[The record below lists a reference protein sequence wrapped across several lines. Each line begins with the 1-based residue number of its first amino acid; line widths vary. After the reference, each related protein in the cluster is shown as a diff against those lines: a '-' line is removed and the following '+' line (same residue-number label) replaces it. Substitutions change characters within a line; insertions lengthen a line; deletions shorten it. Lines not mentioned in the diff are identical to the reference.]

1 MKTNLAAVISN
12 SIKAEAMRLGFS
24 ACGIARAE
32 VVDAPTQAVFNDWL
46 KQGGNAE
53 MEYMTNYPDL
63 RFDPRQ
69 LLPGCQS
76 VISLALNYFPSQK
89 LTSSQCQFAYYAY
102 GKDYHDVM
110 RRKMQ
115 QLAEFIDNI
124 SQQVNKST
132 GQQVSPTRGDSEG
145 SSFRLCVDTAPIL
158 ERYWAERA
166 GIGWIGKNHL
176 LIIPGKGSF
185 HVLGEI
191 LTTIPLIYDEPMTNR
206 CGDCTRC
213 LQVCP
218 NKALHL
224 DGYFDSSHCLSY
236 LSIEYRGQ
244 FDSPDK
250 ARSIS
255 NLHPYIYG
263 CDRCQLVCPHNR
275 EAEPTRV
282 AEFHPT
288 AEFLGMT
295 PADWQSLT
303 LEQYQR
309 LFRGSAV
316 KRVKYAG
323 LKRNIDM
330 K

>member
-1 MKTNLAAVISN
+1 M
-12 SIKAEAMRLGFS
+12 G
-24 ACGIARAE
+24 
-32 VVDAPTQAVFNDWL
+32 
-46 KQGGNAE
+46 
-53 MEYMTNYPDL
+53 YMTNYPAL

-76 VISLALNYFPSQK
+76 VISLALNYYPSQT
-89 LTSSQCQFAYYAY
+89 LSSSQRQFAYYAY

-115 QLAEFIDNI
+115 QLAEFIN
-124 SQQVNKST
+124 SNPLLASM
-132 GQQVSPTRGDSEG
+132 RGDVEG
-145 SSFRLCVDTAPIL
+145 ASIRLCVDSAPIL
-158 ERYWAERA
+158 ERYWAEQA

-191 LTTIPLIYDEPMTNR
+191 LTTIPLLYDNPMANQ

-213 LQVCP
+213 LQACP
-218 NKALHL
+218 NRALHA

-250 ARSIS
+250 VSSVS
-255 NLHPYIYG
+255 NLRPYIYG

-275 EAEPTRV
+275 GAEPTRV

-288 AEFLGMT
+288 AEFLRMT
-295 PADWQSLT
+295 PADWESLT
-303 LEQYQR
+303 LEQYQQ

-323 LKRNIDM
+323 LRRNIDVH
-330 K
+330 